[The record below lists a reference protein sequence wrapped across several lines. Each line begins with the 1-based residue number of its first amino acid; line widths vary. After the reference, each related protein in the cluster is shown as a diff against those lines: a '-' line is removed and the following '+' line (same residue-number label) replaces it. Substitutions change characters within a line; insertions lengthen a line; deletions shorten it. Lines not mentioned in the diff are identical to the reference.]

1 VPGEARRVRA
11 GGVDPRDLA
20 QGGEE
25 DERGEGERSA
35 TGAGGDVAIYI

>member
-25 DERGEGERSA
+25 ARGARDRRPEQ
-35 TGAGGDVAIYI
+35 AGT